1 MVAVHLRKG
10 ESKNTMSDSILQE
23 LGIKLI
29 SKDDLENGAVK
40 AIYEIEPLERSFAIT
55 LGNTLRRVCLS
66 HLPGT
71 AVTSMKIKGINHEF
85 ASIPNILEDTIEV
98 GLNCK
103 SLVFKTELEEP
114 FTLTASRSSIGEIR
128 GSDFELPAGVEL
140 VNPDTLI
147 ATVTADNADFNI
159 ELTASRGKGY
169 VLSSEQE
176 TENMPV
182 DTIFIDSAYMPVK
195 KFSYRADPIRV
206 GEAKEA
212 SSNKYEK
219 LTIEMLLNGSIQ
231 PEKALS
237 LASKMLLQRLSPF
250 MDLTGETL
258 PAKQAPVQ
266 VEEEEVEQQD
276 DLAETGVETLN
287 LSVRSY
293 NCLKRA
299 NKNNLRDLVQMTTD
313 ELMGI
318 KNFGRKSAEEV
329 IRILQERGYH
339 LVDAQPV

>member
-1 MVAVHLRKG
+1 M
-10 ESKNTMSDSILQE
+10 NDDSVLQE

-29 SKDDLENGAVK
+29 SKDDLENGTVK
-40 AIYEIEPLERSFAIT
+40 AVYEIEPLERSFAIT

-71 AVTSMKIKGINHEF
+71 AVTSMRVKGINHEF
-85 ASIPNILEDTIEV
+85 ASIPNVLEDTIEV

-103 SLVFKTELEEP
+103 SLVFKTDLEES
-114 FTLTASRSSIGEIR
+114 FTLKASKSSIGEIR
-128 GSDFELPAGVEL
+128 GKDFDLPAGVEL
-140 VNPDTLI
+140 INPDTLI
-147 ATVTADNADFNI
+147 ATVTADNADFEI
-159 ELTASRGKGY
+159 ELTAGRGKGY
-169 VLSSEQE
+169 VLASEQD
-176 TENMPV
+176 TEDMPV
-182 DTIFIDSAYMPVK
+182 DTIYIDSAYMPVQ
-195 KFSYRADPIRV
+195 KFAYKADPIRV

-212 SSNKYEK
+212 SSNKFEK
-219 LTIEMLLNGSIQ
+219 LTIEMTLNGAIQ

-237 LASKMLLQRLSPF
+237 LAAKMLLQRLSPF

-258 PAKQAPVQ
+258 PAKQAPIQ
-266 VEEEEVEQQD
+266 QAEEEVVEQQD
-276 DLAETGVETLN
+276 DLAEIGVETLN

-299 NKNNLRDLVQMTTD
+299 NKNTLRDLVQMTTD

-339 LVDAQPV
+339 LVDAQPSM